1 MLKKKT
7 QIIMDSTFGRLPKQ
21 ELPTNYQKLYV
32 KRKAVKNIMTKTYIK
47 PETITV
53 KVELQQMIADSP
65 NTPVQNNDATQD
77 GNNDYEDARAFGFF
91 FEEREEE
98 F

>member
-1 MLKKKT
+1 
-7 QIIMDSTFGRLPKQ
+7 
-21 ELPTNYQKLYV
+21 
-32 KRKAVKNIMTKTYIK
+32 MTKKYIK

-65 NTPVQNNDATQD
+65 NTPVQNDDATQD
-77 GNNDYEDARAFGFF
+77 GNGDYDDARGFSF
-91 FEEREEE
+91 FEEESEEE

>member
-1 MLKKKT
+1 M
-7 QIIMDSTFGRLPKQ
+7 
-21 ELPTNYQKLYV
+21 
-32 KRKAVKNIMTKTYIK
+32 MTKTYIK

-77 GNNDYEDARAFGFF
+77 GNNDYEDARSFFF

>member
-1 MLKKKT
+1 
-7 QIIMDSTFGRLPKQ
+7 
-21 ELPTNYQKLYV
+21 
-32 KRKAVKNIMTKTYIK
+32 MTKTYIK

-77 GNNDYEDARAFGFF
+77 GNNDYNDARVFF
-91 FEEREEE
+91 FEENEEE